1 MVPAQGM
8 EPAFSRYARTATV
21 LIRPLLMLLV
31 LVLGALWL
39 RHVPALRHVLD
50 GAAEGRQGFAGCML
64 FLAGATLWCAFGL
77 PRQVAGFAAGLAYG
91 VLGGLGVITVASTV
105 GCLAGFLWARWG
117 GRGWAQRQLGARFA
131 RLDGFMTAQPFL
143 SILTLRLLP
152 VGSALLLN
160 LLGGLSGMRV
170 APFVAATI
178 VGALPQNAMTVLL
191 GSGVQVGAA
200 WQYVLGAGLFVASG
214 VLGLW
219 LWRHARIAAVAG
231 QPR

>member
-91 VLGGLGVITVASTV
+91 VLGGLGPIRRASCWGRVSISLVVVSFKTYRITVH
-105 GCLAGFLWARWG
+105 F
-117 GRGWAQRQLGARFA
+117 
-131 RLDGFMTAQPFL
+131 P
-143 SILTLRLLP
+143 LLH
-152 VGSALLLN
+152 L
-160 LLGGLSGMRV
+160 
-170 APFVAATI
+170 
-178 VGALPQNAMTVLL
+178 
-191 GSGVQVGAA
+191 
-200 WQYVLGAGLFVASG
+200 
-214 VLGLW
+214 
-219 LWRHARIAAVAG
+219 
-231 QPR
+231 